1 MSERIEVLGYIFCTQ
16 MPDEVN
22 GVMIL
27 QTLRTCHLTV
37 CSLPKNDTEH
47 NFLEEEKALRS
58 CDSV

>member
-27 QTLRTCHLTV
+27 QTLQTCHLTV

-47 NFLEEEKALRS
+47 NF
-58 CDSV
+58 